1 MKDEGRSP
9 FNILKSTKLGSVNQ
23 SQFNDIQKA
32 TFIEDSRAVKKNWD
46 QQVTI
51 KNAQLATKPFGYGL
65 PDPESLVVET
75 TATDATG
82 IILQAATGEVLQIIN
97 LSVQEADG
105 STVAANLTITNG
117 SQLSYLWVDTSISAN
132 QIDVVQWSG
141 DLYLTKGAYLKLTV
155 GSGAFNIGV
164 TYSKVVY

>member
-9 FNILKSTKLGSVNQ
+9 FNILKTTKLGAVNQ

-51 KNAQLATKPFGYGL
+51 KNAQLATKTFGYGR

-82 IILQAATGEVLQIIN
+82 IILQAATVEVLQIIN

-105 STVAANLTITNG
+105 STGAANLTITNG
-117 SQLSYLWVDTSISAN
+117 SQLSYLWVDTSVSAN